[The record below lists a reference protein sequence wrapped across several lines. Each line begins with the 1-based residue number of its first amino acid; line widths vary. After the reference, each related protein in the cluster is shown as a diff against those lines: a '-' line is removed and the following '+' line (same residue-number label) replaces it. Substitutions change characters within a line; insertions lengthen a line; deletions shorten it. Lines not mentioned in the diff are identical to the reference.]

1 MIFEWDPQKSKVNLS
16 KHKVSFEEAS
26 TVFNDPLSRTFDD
39 PDHSIDE
46 QRFIIIG
53 HSEKHRLLFVCHTD
67 DEKLVRLISARDVTN
82 AERKYHEEK

>member
-1 MIFEWDPQKSKVNLS
+1 MIFEWDPQKSKLNLS

-26 TVFNDPLSRTFDD
+26 TVFNDPLSRTFND

-53 HSEKHRLLFVCHTD
+53 HSDKNRLLFVCHTD
-67 DEKLVRLISARDVTN
+67 DEKIVRIISARDVTQG
-82 AERKYHEEK
+82 ERKYHEER